1 MDLATRRFVGHEALT
16 RFDDGT
22 RPDLRF
28 LAADKVGM
36 MVELEQATLH
46 EQVRLA
52 RNLPA
57 GSFLTLNVSPA
68 LVTTAGAQL
77 KELLMSADR
86 SVVLEVTEHVEID
99 DYSRLMGAL
108 NELRDIAMLA
118 VDDAGAGY
126 AGLRHILELRPEYVK
141 LDISLVRN
149 IDDDPARQA
158 MVTGM
163 AHFAESVGCVLIAE
177 GIETA
182 NELTTLRLLGIPL
195 GQGYLLA
202 RPAPAEDPAPAPVVT
217 SAAPETPTSTRSR
230 KRRRAA

>member
-1 MDLATRRFVGHEALT
+1 LT
-16 RFDDGT
+16 RFADGT

-36 MVELEQATLH
+36 MVELEQATLR
-46 EQVRLA
+46 EQMRAA

-57 GSFLTLNVSPA
+57 DCFLTLNVSPA
-68 LVTTAGAQL
+68 LVTTAGGRL

-86 SVVLEVTEHVEID
+86 CVVLEVTEHVEID
-99 DYSRLMGAL
+99 DYSRLLGAL
-108 NELRDIAMLA
+108 GEIREIAMLA

-126 AGLRHILELRPEYVK
+126 AGLRHILELRPQYVK
-141 LDISLVRN
+141 LDISLVRH

-163 AHFAESVGCVLIAE
+163 AHFAEKVGCVLIAE

-182 NELTTLRLLGIPL
+182 DELTTLRLLDIPL

-202 RPAPAEDPAPAPVVT
+202 RPAPADEHAAAVAAAQTVAPQAP
-217 SAAPETPTSTRSR
+217 PSTRSR
-230 KRRRAA
+230 RRKQAA